1 MAKLLI
7 VDDEDNI
14 RKVLKQLLARNGFT
28 DIIEAADGV
37 EALEKI
43 NDNEVDLVISDINM
57 PRMDGIALYEKAK
70 KLGPVF
76 IILTAFGSIET
87 AVNMVKSG
95 VYDFISKPFDE
106 SELVNTVKKA
116 VSERCSSEMEIQFSG
131 GIEKIF
137 FQSRHPEIEKIN
149 SVIDRVATTGGPVF
163 ITGETGTGKGLLA
176 GIIHE
181 KSGRQGAFIKVNCAA
196 IPETLMESELFGY
209 RKGAFTG
216 AACDKPG
223 KFELGTGGTIFLD
236 EIGELPNELQAKLL
250 AALQDKEINRLGD
263 TKPVKIDARVIAATN
278 INIKEAIE
286 KKTFR
291 EDLYYRLNV
300 VEFAVPPL
308 RERGEDVGLFINF
321 FNKKYSDE
329 YGIAQKKFTPEA
341 VEYISECRFSG
352 NIREL
357 ENVIQKL
364 LIMEKD
370 AEVTEEIAARYLSKA
385 ECKTDNSLMFRAG
398 KDKKVEAEVSLIRQ
412 ALEKTEGNRT
422 KAAEILGISRRTLLY
437 RIKEYGIA

>member
-106 SELVNTVKKA
+106 MELVNTVKKA

-223 KFELGTGGTIFLD
+223 KFELATGGTIFLD

>member
-28 DIIEAADGV
+28 DIIEASDGV

-43 NDNEVDLVISDINM
+43 NDNEIDLVISDINM

-116 VSERCSSEMEIQFSG
+116 VSERCSSEMEIQYSG

-223 KFELGTGGTIFLD
+223 KFELAAGGTIFLD

-370 AEVTEEIAARYLSKA
+370 AEVTEDIAARYLSKA

-422 KAAEILGISRRTLLY
+422 KAAEILGVSRRTLLY